1 MNMNKNRDWL
11 IRKAEQ
17 EDGCF
22 VSVGGLV
29 DALEQAEQ
37 TSSNVIPFKHAFAR
51 FLQLARRDRKL
62 SLEQFA
68 KKVDVD
74 LAELLKLET
83 DDQYTPAIR
92 TVHQIAEFLRRMQI
106 GGGGQRIGAVE
117 LGHAIEQSAG
127 LHWSLLRYGHA
138 FVVQMGYTALANGR
152 SKIEERLARW
162 LLMAHD
168 RVDGDLVPLTHEFLA
183 TMLGVQRPGVTVAL
197 GLLENKGLIQAERG
211 VVSIADRKGLEEI
224 SNGAYGAP
232 EAEFRRLFG

>member
-11 IRKAEQ
+11 IGKAEQ

-37 TSSNVIPFKHAFAR
+37 TPANVIPFKHAFAR

-83 DDQYTPAIR
+83 EDQYTPAIR
-92 TVHQIAEFLRRMQI
+92 TVHQIAEFLKIPEKKLM
-106 GGGGQRIGAVE
+106 A
-117 LGHAIEQSAG
+117 LAG
-127 LHWSLLRYGHA
+127 LLRVKDA
-138 FVVQMGYTALANGR
+138 QFQNAALKFAAR
-152 SKIEERLARW
+152 SEPVEKLSQEEHSA
-162 LLMAHD
+162 
-168 RVDGDLVPLTHEFLA
+168 
-183 TMLGVQRPGVTVAL
+183 
-197 GLLENKGLIQAERG
+197 
-211 VVSIADRKGLEEI
+211 LEE
-224 SNGAYGAP
+224 YVKFLC
-232 EAEFRRLFG
+232 ER

>member
-1 MNMNKNRDWL
+1 MKMNKNRDWL

-37 TSSNVIPFKHAFAR
+37 TSSNIIPFKHAFAR

-83 DDQYTPAIR
+83 DDQYTPTIR
-92 TVHQIAEFLRRMQI
+92 TVHQVAEFLKVPEKKLMALAGLLRVKDAQF
-106 GGGGQRIGAVE
+106 
-117 LGHAIEQSAG
+117 QSA
-127 LHWSLLRYGHA
+127 
-138 FVVQMGYTALANGR
+138 ALKFAAR
-152 SKIEERLARW
+152 SEPVEKLSQEEHSA
-162 LLMAHD
+162 
-168 RVDGDLVPLTHEFLA
+168 
-183 TMLGVQRPGVTVAL
+183 
-197 GLLENKGLIQAERG
+197 
-211 VVSIADRKGLEEI
+211 LEE
-224 SNGAYGAP
+224 YVKFLC
-232 EAEFRRLFG
+232 ER